1 MVTFVITIALVSLA
15 FGVVMAVLHFRSLE
29 KERKDTINKINGD
42 RDKHFINQIRRT
54 KI

>member
-1 MVTFVITIALVSLA
+1 MITFVITIALVSLA
-15 FGVVMAVLHFRSLE
+15 FGVVMALLHFRSLE
-29 KERKDTINKINGD
+29 KERKDTMTKMNSD